1 MFENISDLVSKLLH
15 ISFVATLV
23 DMKRSPHISRLEFEV
38 YREEESEILL
48 KL

>member
-15 ISFVATLV
+15 ISLVATLV
-23 DMKRSPHISRLEFEV
+23 DIKRSPHMSRVELKVESAALSEV
-38 YREEESEILL
+38 LL